1 MLNGH
6 SALPTGGWRFA
17 AASADLVDGHWRF
30 AWPSSRTSSQ
40 FLAGFGVV
48 KRRKESA
55 SVKGWE
61 LVGNLFATRG
71 RFAVLGALAL
81 SVMGCDSIAGEDHEL
96 RELQERRLQ
105 RLAAN
110 QNVGVDELFG
120 AHAGLVCALS
130 PYAVGV
136 SFAGLEGQRINAYL
150 KEKDVVILEDE
161 WGLVIADTDE
171 TRLSRFKRSGQLDLL
186 PAQVVRSSK
195 LLDAHPEFEPQDCV
209 ASRDAVLRKVDFGGR
224 DYLVLGRMRQ

>member
-1 MLNGH
+1 MAPIAHDQHVSGRL
-6 SALPTGGWRFA
+6 
-17 AASADLVDGHWRF
+17 
-30 AWPSSRTSSQ
+30 
-40 FLAGFGVV
+40 GVL

-55 SVKGWE
+55 IVMGGR
-61 LVGNLFATRG
+61 LIGALFPARG
-71 RFAVLGALAL
+71 CFAFLGAVAL
-81 SVMGCDSIAGEDHEL
+81 TVTGGDAIIGDDHER
-96 RELQERRLQ
+96 RELQERRLH

-110 QNVGVDELFG
+110 QTLGVEELFG
-120 AHAGLVCALS
+120 AHAGLVCVLS
-130 PYAVGV
+130 PYAVDV
-136 SFAGLEGQRINAYL
+136 SLAGLEGQRLNAYL
-150 KEKDVVILEDE
+150 KEQDVVILEDE
-161 WGLVIADTDE
+161 WGFAIAGTNE